1 MVDDGSSTTRGPCAS
16 KPAGSRVTLA
26 DIGFMAS
33 VFAEVDQPPPF
44 VRLRGRS
51 ARVVDRI
58 DAGPRH
64 RGSRGQAKRDEFDGG
79 IGKAEG
85 VGALVGRVEIAQY
98 GRQVQCRFVD
108 RDGYGVL
115 LAEVAHIDRPAE
127 AERVA
132 RNAVIS
138 SKISIGLRFQVREDA
153 ADLLDGNVIGA
164 GQRGYCKI
172 APGLGRQ
179 HAHAEK

>member
-1 MVDDGSSTTRGPCAS
+1 MVDDGSSTTMRALRLEARGKC
-16 KPAGSRVTLA
+16 VTLA

-44 VRLRGRS
+44 LRLRGRS
-51 ARVVDRI
+51 ALVVDRI
-58 DAGPRH
+58 DPGPRH

-98 GRQVQCRFVD
+98 GRQVHCRIVD

-153 ADLLDGNVIGA
+153 ADLL
-164 GQRGYCKI
+164 R
-172 APGLGRQ
+172 R
-179 HAHAEK
+179 